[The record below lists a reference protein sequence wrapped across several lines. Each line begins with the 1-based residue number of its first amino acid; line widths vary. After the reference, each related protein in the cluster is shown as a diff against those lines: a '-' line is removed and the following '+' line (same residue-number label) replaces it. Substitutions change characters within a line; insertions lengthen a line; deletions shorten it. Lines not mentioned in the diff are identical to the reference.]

1 MHLKRRSAASGWL
14 QPGLGALAALSLSA
28 LAAMCLSTLGALV
41 ILTFAGLTARMP
53 LAAAAVSSAPA
64 STVASVVPSGAI
76 PGSQVTFGVSCA
88 SIHTASAT
96 FFGRGL
102 GLPGQVPMNAAAAHG
117 DFTITVTL
125 PAHMRL
131 GVYHP
136 NIACSDGTSTTAA
149 LTVTTYQA
157 VDAPRINHPA
167 TSTNGFA
174 VGGLVLIGVG
184 VVAGGIALRRRM
196 SGRSGTGS

>member
-1 MHLKRRSAASGWL
+1 MRLKRRSATSAWL
-14 QPGLGALAALSLSA
+14 HPGLGALAALGLGA
-28 LAAMCLSTLGALV
+28 LAAIGLSALGALV
-41 ILTFAGLTARMP
+41 VLTFAGLTARTP
-53 LAAAAVSSAPA
+53 LAAAAVSKTPA
-64 STVASVVPSGAI
+64 NTVASVVPSAVV
-76 PGSQVTFGVSCA
+76 PGSQVTFEVSCA

-96 FFGRGL
+96 FFGRAIGL
-102 GLPGQVPMNAAAAHG
+102 SEPVPMDAAAAHG

-131 GVYHP
+131 GVYRP
-136 NIACSDGTSTTAA
+136 SIACSDGTSTTAA

-157 VDAPRINHPA
+157 VAAPRTTQPA

-196 SGRSGTGS
+196 SSRSGAGS